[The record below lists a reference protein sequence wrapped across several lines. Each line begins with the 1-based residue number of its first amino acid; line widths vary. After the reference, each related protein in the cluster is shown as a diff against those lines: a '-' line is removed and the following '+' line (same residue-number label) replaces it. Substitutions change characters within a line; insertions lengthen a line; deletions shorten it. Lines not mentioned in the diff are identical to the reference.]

1 MLKEVAVKGL
11 FVRFLSDQS
20 GTTAMEYGLIASII
34 SIACVATWTLI
45 GPAID
50 AWFQEVL
57 RRIV

>member
-1 MLKEVAVKGL
+1 MKSPFA
-11 FVRFLSDQS
+11 RFLSDQS
-20 GTTAMEYGLIASII
+20 GATAMEYGLIASLI
-34 SIACVATWTLI
+34 SIVCVATWQLL

>member
-1 MLKEVAVKGL
+1 MKSL
-11 FVRFLSDQS
+11 FARFISDET
-20 GTTAMEYGLIASII
+20 GATAMEYSLIASII
-34 SIACVATWTLI
+34 SIACVATWQLI